1 MARALDADGGGDGP
15 GRRPR
20 TPQVTALV
28 ERAAFLPSLLS
39 AAELEVRNLDERPE
53 YAERYWSKV
62 PQLVYEDGAREVE
75 LPFIP
80 PRLTATRVGQQLEA
94 ELAAIVGGGV
104 NGDR

>member
-1 MARALDADGGGDGP
+1 M
-15 GRRPR
+15 
-20 TPQVTALV
+20 TALV

-53 YAERYWSKV
+53 YAEQYWSKV

-94 ELAAIVGGGV
+94 ELAAIV
-104 NGDR
+104 NGDA